1 AWARGDGVSVPL
13 SIRHV
18 SKRFG
23 QGPGALLALDDIS
36 LEVAPG
42 ELLAVI
48 GPSGCGKSTLF
59 NVVGG
64 LIDGYEGEV
73 RVDGAAVR
81 GPHRAI
87 GMGFQEESTLPW
99 LTKLGNGMFP
109 PEGAGGPPPERR
121 ARAGELVGLVG
132 LAEFAGRSRAELWG
146 GMRQR
151 PAIARTLAAEPQI
164 LLMDEPFGALD
175 EQTRLLLGD
184 KVLQIHRE
192 LGQTS
197 LLITHS
203 LTEAVQLADRVAA
216 MTFRPGPI

>member
-87 GMGFQEESTLPW
+87 GMGFQEESTFPGP
-99 LTKLGNGMFP
+99 TP
-109 PEGAGGPPPERR
+109 PENGVFPLGVPGVP
-121 ARAGELVGLVG
+121 
-132 LAEFAGRSRAELWG
+132 
-146 GMRQR
+146 R
-151 PAIARTLAAEPQI
+151 PQWR
-164 LLMDEPFGALD
+164 G
-175 EQTRLLLGD
+175 
-184 KVLQIHRE
+184 
-192 LGQTS
+192 
-197 LLITHS
+197 
-203 LTEAVQLADRVAA
+203 
-216 MTFRPGPI
+216 